1 MPTTGLTCR
10 KGTQAQNNDKNETRM
25 KGSNFLKTML
35 VAVLCLAGTANGMAQ
50 DWKSILSGV
59 AGAVINK
66 ATGESNSIVGTWT
79 YTGPDCKFTS
89 DNLLAKAGGEVAAK
103 KVEEKM
109 SGVLEKL
116 GFKEG
121 SSYTFNADST
131 YTVTIGSRTMQG
143 TYSYNEESKELT
155 MKTRLGIKTNVIVS
169 KGLTGDTMS
178 LLFKADKL
186 MSLAQNITGAIAGK
200 SSNSAV
206 STATSLLEEYDGLQ
220 LGVSLKKK

>member
-1 MPTTGLTCR
+1 MMERNLFKVLLAAAFC
-10 KGTQAQNNDKNETRM
+10 
-25 KGSNFLKTML
+25 
-35 VAVLCLAGTANGMAQ
+35 VATASSGMAQ

-79 YTGPDCKFTS
+79 YAGPDCKFTS

-109 SGVLEKL
+109 SGVFNLL

-131 YTVTIGSRTMQG
+131 YTAKVGNRTTQG
-143 TYSYNEESKELT
+143 TYSYNPDTKELT
-155 MKTRLGIKTNVIVS
+155 MKTRLGIKTNVTVS
-169 KGLTGDTMS
+169 KGLTGETMS

-206 STATSLLEEYDGLQ
+206 STATSLLNEYDGLQ
-220 LGVSLKKK
+220 LGVSLKKQ

>member
-1 MPTTGLTCR
+1 MKR
-10 KGTQAQNNDKNETRM
+10 KGLFRV
-25 KGSNFLKTML
+25 ML
-35 VAVLCLAGTANGMAQ
+35 MAVLCLTATVNGMAQ

-79 YTGPDCKFTS
+79 YGGPDCKFTS

-109 SGVLEKL
+109 SGVLDML

-121 SSYTFNADST
+121 SSYTFNEDST
-131 YTVTIGSRTMQG
+131 YTSTIGNRTTQG
-143 TYSYNEESKELT
+143 TYSYNPETKELT
-155 MKTRLGIKTNVIVS
+155 MKTRLGIKTNVTVS

-186 MSLAQNITGAIAGK
+186 MSLAQNITGVIAGK
-200 SSNSAV
+200 SSNGAV
-206 STATSLLEEYDGLQ
+206 STATSLLNEYDGLQ
-220 LGVSLKKK
+220 LGVSLKKQK

>member
-1 MPTTGLTCR
+1 M
-10 KGTQAQNNDKNETRM
+10 M
-25 KGSNFLKTML
+25 KRNLFKVLL
-35 VAVLCLAGTANGMAQ
+35 AAAFCVATAASGMAQ

-79 YTGPDCKFTS
+79 YAGPDCKFTS

-109 SGVLEKL
+109 SGVFNLL

-131 YTVTIGSRTMQG
+131 YMAKVGNRTTQG
-143 TYSYNEESKELT
+143 TYSYNPDTKELT
-155 MKTRLGIKTNVIVS
+155 MKTRLGIKTNVTVS
-169 KGLTGDTMS
+169 KGLTGETMS

-206 STATSLLEEYDGLQ
+206 STATSLLNEYDGLQ
-220 LGVSLKKK
+220 LGVSLKKQ